1 MSKDTSISTETS
13 YETSSK
19 YKPDSIIQ
27 SVISQFLERGEF
39 GLNKYGTTLDR
50 TDLNVEDCIEHMKQE
65 LMDSILYLERI
76 KKEINI
82 LKQLGKEE
90 KESNETNILDNYLS
104 YRSAFYPFNCLLN
117 NFNQI
122 RMN

>member
-1 MSKDTSISTETS
+1 MSKDTSISKETT

-50 TDLNVEDCIEHMKQE
+50 TDLNVEDWIEHMKQE

-90 KESNETNILDNYLS
+90 KESNETNILDNYH
-104 YRSAFYPFNCLLN
+104 C
-117 NFNQI
+117 
-122 RMN
+122 

>member
-1 MSKDTSISTETS
+1 MNKDTNTSKDISS
-13 YETSSK
+13 VSVSSSG

-50 TDLNVEDCIEHMKQE
+50 TDLNVYDWIEHMKQE
-65 LMDSILYLERI
+65 LMDAILYLERI

-82 LKQLGKEE
+82 LKTENERLQCNE
-90 KESNETNILDNYLS
+90 KNILENHH
-104 YRSAFYPFNCLLN
+104 C
-117 NFNQI
+117 
-122 RMN
+122 